1 MVTGHQARRFTID
14 DYDQLPDDGPRY
26 ELIDGVLIEIPAPTI
41 LHQRLLKRFLRD
53 VDQFVEDAESGEVF
67 FAPCDV
73 QLPRGTIVQPD
84 MLFVSNTHREVV
96 TEKRI
101 VGAPDLVVEIS
112 SPSTMDRDLG
122 DKRELY
128 RKHGV
133 AEYWFIDVEE
143 RTASVWTLRDGEY
156 VVLRPDVDGLIRSTV
171 VTGFAVDIERVFA
184 DADRQR

>member
-1 MVTGHQARRFTID
+1 MVTGHRARPFTID

-26 ELIDGVLIEIPAPTI
+26 ELIDGVLIEMPAPTT
-41 LHQRLLKRFLRD
+41 LHQRLLLRFLRQLD
-53 VDQFVEDAESGEVF
+53 RFIEETEAGELFV
-67 FAPCDV
+67 APYDV
-73 QLPRGTIVQPD
+73 QLPEGVILQPD
-84 MLFVSNTHREVV
+84 LSFVSSTHREVV

-112 SPSTMDRDLG
+112 SPSTMDRNLG

-133 AEYWFIDVEE
+133 AEYWFIDVEA